1 MFKKI
6 IQYGLLCA
14 GAMICLMSFHSANT
28 EGPTETEAATDI
40 PTQTDAPPEDQEPVT
55 QQDKP
60 TSFPLSISP
69 YGCMACGMG

>member
-14 GAMICLMSFHSANT
+14 GFMICLMPFYSANT
-28 EGPTETEAATDI
+28 EGITETESATDI
-40 PTQTDAPPEDQEPVT
+40 PTQTDTPPENQKPVT
-55 QQDKP
+55 QQNKP
-60 TSFPLSISP
+60 VSFPLSISP